1 MLFLTIIQYF
11 FHIYMLATFVQKPYH
26 INDTA
31 RISCCFSIV
40 TIHVFFTIC
49 FMKRHLH
56 LEKKEKIINITVCMS
71 NFQLK
76 AEQMW
81 LW

>member
-1 MLFLTIIQYF
+1 MHTNNVDKKKFFSLFLTIIQYF

-40 TIHVFFTIC
+40 TIHVLVRTLLTF
-49 FMKRHLH
+49 
-56 LEKKEKIINITVCMS
+56 
-71 NFQLK
+71 
-76 AEQMW
+76 
-81 LW
+81 